1 MFSLRGDAHKVY
13 LQLKQNGVN
22 QTNFLTEIKEI
33 KDFYQSLDSNTLTL
47 VYYRMIKER
56 NASGII
62 PLFVSSIPW
71 LLFLFATQL
80 QKFLFRDGSMLW
92 AIFGFV
98 YLLILIVSVLLH
110 FREKAWAAFH
120 LAIIED
126 ILKEREKSPN
136 SNQLI

>member
-13 LQLKQNGVN
+13 LQLKQSGVK
-22 QTNFLTEIKEI
+22 QVKFLTEIKEI
-33 KDFYQSLDSNTLTL
+33 KDFYESIDSNTLTL
-47 VYYRMIKER
+47 IYYRMIKER

-80 QKFLFRDGSMLW
+80 EKFLFQDGSKLW
-92 AIFGFV
+92 AIFGII

-126 ILKEREKSPN
+126 ILKVREKSPH
-136 SNQLI
+136 

>member
-1 MFSLRGDAHKVY
+1 MFSLRGDAHKIY
-13 LQLKQNGVN
+13 LQLKQSGVK
-22 QTNFLTEIKEI
+22 QAKFLTEIKEI
-33 KDFYQSLDSNTLTL
+33 KDFYESIDSDILTL
-47 VYYRMIKER
+47 IYYRMIKER

-80 QKFLFRDGSMLW
+80 QKFLFQDGSKLW

-98 YLLILIVSVLLH
+98 YLLILIASVLLH

-126 ILKEREKSPN
+126 ILKEREKSKK
-136 SNQLI
+136 